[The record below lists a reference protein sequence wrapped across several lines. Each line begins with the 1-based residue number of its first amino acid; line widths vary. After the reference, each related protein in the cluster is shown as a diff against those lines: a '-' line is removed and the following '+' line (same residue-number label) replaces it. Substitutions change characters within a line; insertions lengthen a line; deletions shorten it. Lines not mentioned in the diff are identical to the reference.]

1 LYKIENFCPEFNLR
15 YIKKMASLSTHSN
28 YDMMRSIHE
37 SIQKD
42 ITDGNCKP
50 MEAVKRYDN
59 IARTIGLPTATDD
72 IVLLYKNLRA
82 KFNKQRREARR
93 EAERTQGTLRRAVQM
108 PFVSIRP
115 PRSQRTAPTNNI
127 VPEPP
132 DCGGETKTTEPPMA
146 TEVIPIY
153 NAWELDPTIPYAIA
167 IV

>member
-1 LYKIENFCPEFNLR
+1 
-15 YIKKMASLSTHSN
+15 MASLSTHSN

-93 EAERTQGTLRRAVQM
+93 EAEQR
-108 PFVSIRP
+108 FVSIRP